1 VSLEDRAETV
11 ASTSVEALL
20 FDLAERRFALAL
32 RDVFEVVRAVAVRE
46 LPKAP
51 TIVRGIIDLRGELL
65 PVLDLR
71 ARCGLPSV
79 PIGLDHNF
87 VIALAGR
94 RRVALHVDRA
104 LTLRELS
111 MTSFASSENL
121 PQDIAHLAGI
131 AATEDGLVV
140 ICDLADFLSQSE
152 SSQLDA
158 ALDATSDAAE
168 PAAE

>member
-11 ASTSVEALL
+11 VDTSFEALL

-32 RDVFEVVRAVAVRE
+32 RDVVEVVRAVAVRE
-46 LPKAP
+46 LPTAP

-79 PIGLDHNF
+79 PIGLDHNY

-104 LTLRELS
+104 LTLRELT
-111 MTSFASSENL
+111 MTSFASSANL

-131 AATEDGLVV
+131 AATEDGLVL
-140 ICDLADFLSQSE
+140 IYDLADFLSQAE